1 MQLFMQLAI
10 LKKLL
15 HAAPLVKTAMI
26 GFSYVAYCKYNFGR
40 IITFWR
46 RKKIHINVVKST
58 VINVIIYNMN
68 QRNPPVQS
76 KNKLRKNFS
85 ILSLDRNYKS
95 GISCVSDATKRDA
108 ASFNTASSE
117 EEDSKSVIDYCK
129 SSIRTKTASNAS
141 LSTRKLW
148 NNASRTLRN
157 SVPKNDVIE
166 EESELIDTITKQ
178 LHLAE
183 SQLRTMQ
190 GVLSKAEESLR
201 TKDTEIGRLK
211 RKVKEWENKYKSQ
224 ELLRKK
230 ELRTQATNSDYFYQR
245 CLTLERKIIEMER
258 FLTDY
263 GLIWVGDVKNPTT
276 TTTTTTTTMTT
287 TANDIDGSND
297 YINAYY
303 DQLVANIDQLN
314 IAAGKG
320 EVHIHHNEKGRATF
334 KVTHFTTHL
343 YTLLHLIQ
351 QNAKYFE
358 VNHEIAYV
366 FIINNCRKISLCFQ
380 MKTPSCMS
388 LKFYKNGMTV
398 KGGPLRSYD
407 DPTVNSF
414 IRDILDGYFPSEL
427 QREYPEG
434 VPFMIE
440 DHRTEVYAG
449 NFGSFPGHGYRLGK
463 QSPDNLLSTNSRWSN
478 ISQKS
483 GSFSHLSRDSACNSE
498 NIPLLSLPTSRLL
511 KSKASETS
519 SLDLFSLRSQILAS
533 HNNACSHSHL
543 QSHINAELVR
553 SSREKK
559 KEVATKNIEYML
571 TRESLK
577 CRDTTRSLNRP
588 ASSNRMRYHCSSDRS
603 SSQATENNHRLRSRS
618 ASLSGRRLDFNLQ
631 SKSSEINNTG
641 QLKLTNIVGHSTTKY
656 PRGSKSATCARKSTP
671 PLLHQINEATG
682 KPDELRLKIRSL
694 TGTIV
699 YLVHI
704 SADESV
710 TKLYELL
717 NKMQTPGQKEYKVV
731 LSGYSPKKL
740 ARSNISLRESG
751 ISRDCV
757 LHLVN
762 D

>member
-334 KVTHFTTHL
+334 K
-343 YTLLHLIQ
+343 
-351 QNAKYFE
+351 
-358 VNHEIAYV
+358 
-366 FIINNCRKISLCFQ
+366 
-380 MKTPSCMS
+380 TPSCMS

-603 SSQATENNHRLRSRS
+603 SRFFPKQIHQATENNHRLRSRS